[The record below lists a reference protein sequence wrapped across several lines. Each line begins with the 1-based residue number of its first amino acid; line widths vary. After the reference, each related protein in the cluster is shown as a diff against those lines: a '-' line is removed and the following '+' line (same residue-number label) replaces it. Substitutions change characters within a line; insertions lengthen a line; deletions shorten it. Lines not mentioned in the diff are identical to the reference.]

1 MEMLLHKTVS
11 IYLDDILLKGEL
23 CIPAKAQA
31 IIIFS
36 HGSGSSRLSVRNQMV
51 ATYLQQKQFGTLLFD
66 LLTEEEDQDYSNR
79 FDIDLLSSR
88 LIGATQ
94 WLLKVP
100 AAKDC
105 RLGFFGASTGAAS
118 ALQAAAQLPEII
130 AVVSRGGRPD
140 LASKS
145 DLHSVNA
152 ATLLIVGSLDK
163 EVLNLNKEAFS
174 QLKCEKRL
182 EIVEGA
188 SHLFEEPGKM
198 EIVSELAASWF
209 EKYSVRVNV

>member
-1 MEMLLHKTVS
+1 MLLHKTVS